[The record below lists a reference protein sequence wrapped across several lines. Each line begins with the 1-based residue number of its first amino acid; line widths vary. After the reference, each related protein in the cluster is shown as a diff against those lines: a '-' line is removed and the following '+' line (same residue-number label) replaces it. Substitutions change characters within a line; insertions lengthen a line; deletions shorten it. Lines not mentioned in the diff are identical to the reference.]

1 MFRDYVNNN
10 DNCVDIL
17 YKNMYINQNY
27 EKKKNIISKLKYKKK
42 YKIKDLFLLLNKV
55 IDSSDPD
62 TDVVQTDHCYET
74 AQAIRNNYFIDNNLK
89 EINIRDLFTK

>member
-10 DNCVDIL
+10 DNSVDIL
-17 YKNMYINQNY
+17 YIEICMKIKNYQV
-27 EKKKNIISKLKYKKK
+27 KKNIISKLKYEKK

-62 TDVVQTDHCYET
+62 TDVVQTDHCYENSPSKR
-74 AQAIRNNYFIDNNLK
+74 IIILLIIKKYLI
-89 EINIRDLFTK
+89 